1 MQLKQNP
8 SNTPGCGCAFWSY
21 VFNYHSIDL
30 SLEVIMLLSTLFRK
44 YQTVCKFLFLLS
56 DTYKCYTINFN
67 SFLLFLYDAF
77 LLKYQLSFSF
87 EQFSFCQVKFPK
99 QISITKIMIMKNMKK
114 YGRINRCQTGNVPK
128 WPMDE
133 LVLWPKRLKSN
144 LGRDNVII

>member
-87 EQFSFCQVKFPK
+87 EQFSFCQVKFSK
-99 QISITKIMIMKNMKK
+99 QISITKIMIMKNMKSMAES
-114 YGRINRCQTGNVPK
+114 TGVK
-128 WPMDE
+128 
-133 LVLWPKRLKSN
+133 LVMCRNYLWTNWPKRLKSN